1 MEAFEISF
9 DYHNRVRYKAM
20 VERREGPP
28 VQYIVYF
35 PDQGM
40 DLTYGQLIYEVK
52 SGQLMNN
59 DDKTLQDASL
69 IAQIGLEI
77 KNYLQDHNIDIGS

>member
-9 DYHNRVRYKAM
+9 DYHNRVRYTAN

-35 PDQGM
+35 TDQGM
-40 DLTYGQLIYEVK
+40 DLKYGQLIYEVK

-59 DDKTLQDASL
+59 DEKTLQDASL

-77 KNYLQDHNIDIGS
+77 KNYLQDHKMEM